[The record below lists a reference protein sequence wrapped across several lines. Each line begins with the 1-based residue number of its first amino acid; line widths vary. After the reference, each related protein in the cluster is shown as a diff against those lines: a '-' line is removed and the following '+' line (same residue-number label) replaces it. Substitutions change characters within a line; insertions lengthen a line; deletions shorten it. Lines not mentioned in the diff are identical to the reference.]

1 MISRKNFPSSFVYR
15 TSIYNNFISEN
26 GIVTVLGDEDQV
38 IGRGAAA
45 NELPPAGEI
54 GARVK

>member
-1 MISRKNFPSSFVYR
+1 MN
-15 TSIYNNFISEN
+15 NNFISEN
-26 GIVTVLGDEDQV
+26 GIAAVLGDEDQV
-38 IGRGAAA
+38 IGRGVAA